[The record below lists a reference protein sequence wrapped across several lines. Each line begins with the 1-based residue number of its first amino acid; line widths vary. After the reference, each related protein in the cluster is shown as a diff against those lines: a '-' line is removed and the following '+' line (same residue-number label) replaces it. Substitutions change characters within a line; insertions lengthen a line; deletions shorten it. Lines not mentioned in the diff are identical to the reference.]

1 MTKNNEI
8 SQLFLFFFV
17 VIFLIS
23 VFFITPSL
31 QVISLLTLLTILFL
45 SPLVTYLESKKIN
58 KIIAILTIFLLN
70 GIIVGLFISW
80 VTTVAISQWN
90 TLAQSLPGLSNELI
104 QKIHSIEIYIQ
115 EKFHIQFE
123 FGLSSVISQAGSSS
137 ASWLVSHAT
146 SLLSSFAS
154 MALMVP
160 IFSFFILKDA
170 ELYRREILKLVPARY
185 YSEVVTTFSKTS
197 SSLGKFIRA
206 KALEA
211 LLVSIMTDIGLLI
224 CGAQYA
230 AVLSL
235 VAGVTNILPYIG
247 PVLGVI
253 PALALLGFS
262 WPVIAVYGI
271 VNVIDLLVIVPVFV
285 GKLVN
290 LSPLTMII
298 AVAVGQELYGLV
310 GMLVS
315 VPVASSLKII
325 YQEVVSV
332 LYSVKK
338 LE

>member
-1 MTKNNEI
+1 MTNNNDR
-8 SQLFLFFFV
+8 SQLLLFFFV

-31 QVISLLTLLTILFL
+31 QVISLLTLLSVLFL
-45 SPLVTYLESKKIN
+45 SPLVSFLESKKIH
-58 KIIAILTIFLLN
+58 KILAILIIFLLT
-70 GIIVGLFISW
+70 GTIVGLFISW

-90 TLAQSLPGLSNELI
+90 TLAQAIPGLSNELI
-104 QKIHSIEIYIQ
+104 QRIHVVEVYIQ
-115 EKFHIQFE
+115 ERFHIQLE
-123 FGLSSVISQAGSSS
+123 FGLSTVISQAGSSS

-146 SLLSSFAS
+146 SLISSLAS

-160 IFSFFILKDA
+160 IFSFFILKDGD
-170 ELYRREILKLVPARY
+170 LYRREILKLVPTKH
-185 YSEVVTTFSKTS
+185 YSEVVATFSKTS
-197 SSLGKFIRA
+197 TSLGKFLRA

-211 LLVSIMTDIGLLI
+211 LLVSIMTYVGLLI

-230 AVLSL
+230 AVLAL

-262 WPVIAVYGI
+262 WPIIIVYGI
-271 VNVIDLLVIVPVFV
+271 VNAVDLLVIFPIFV

-290 LSPLTMII
+290 LSPLTMLVS
-298 AVAVGQELYGLV
+298 VAVGQELYGLV

-325 YQEVVSV
+325 YQEVVLV
-332 LYSVKK
+332 LYAGKN
-338 LE
+338 